1 MTPNRREFEKQ
12 CAFQKFCKS
21 VLHNEACNAHEEIR
35 RRRVREVTFSNLALH
50 EERQLYTV
58 DKYFQ
63 DEEAEPSYQQAGKKI
78 TPKLLL
84 EAIRTLPEEK
94 RKAVLLYYFEGMN
107 DTEIAKLFNTSRSTI
122 QYRRTSSFEKLRK
135 YLEENA
141 DEWDEW

>member
-63 DEEAEPSYQQAGKKI
+63 DEEAEPSYQMAGKEI

-94 RKAVLLYYFEGMN
+94 RTAILLYYFEGMT
-107 DTEIAKLFNTSRSTI
+107 DVEIGKMFNTSRSTI
-122 QYRRTSSFEKLRK
+122 QYRRTSSFELLKK
-135 YLEENA
+135 YLEGHA
-141 DEWDEW
+141 DEWEEW

>member
-21 VLHNEACNAHEEIR
+21 VLHNEACNVHEEIR

-63 DEEAEPSYQQAGKKI
+63 DEEAEPSYQMAGKEMI
-78 TPKLLL
+78 LSILVYTFFSRMFDLM
-84 EAIRTLPEEK
+84 LPP
-94 RKAVLLYYFEGMN
+94 V
-107 DTEIAKLFNTSRSTI
+107 AKHSI
-122 QYRRTSSFEKLRK
+122 VV
-135 YLEENA
+135 A
-141 DEWDEW
+141 

>member
-63 DEEAEPSYQQAGKKI
+63 DGNEEAFCAGGLKI
-78 TPKLLL
+78 TAKLLA
-84 EAIRTLPEEK
+84 EALHTLPDEK
-94 RKAVLLYYFEGMN
+94 RQAVLLYYFFNMT
-107 DTEIAKLFNTSRSTI
+107 DVEIAEAMKIPRSTV
-122 QYRRTSSFEKLRK
+122 QYRRTSSFELLKR
-135 YLEENA
+135 YLEERA
-141 DEWDEW
+141 DEWND

>member
-21 VLHNEACNAHEEIR
+21 VLHNEACNTHEEIR

-63 DEEAEPSYQQAGKKI
+63 DEEAEPSYQMAGKEI

-84 EAIRTLPEEK
+84 EAIRALPEER
-94 RKAVLLYYFEGMN
+94 RKIVLLYYFEGFS
-107 DTEIAKLFNTSRSTI
+107 E
-122 QYRRTSSFEKLRK
+122 
-135 YLEENA
+135 
-141 DEWDEW
+141 

>member
-35 RRRVREVTFSNLALH
+35 RHRVREVTFSNLALH

-63 DEEAEPSYQQAGKKI
+63 
-78 TPKLLL
+78 
-84 EAIRTLPEEK
+84 
-94 RKAVLLYYFEGMN
+94 AVLSNG
-107 DTEIAKLFNTSRSTI
+107 
-122 QYRRTSSFEKLRK
+122 RK
-135 YLEENA
+135 RNNPKTA
-141 DEWDEW
+141 A

>member
-21 VLHNEACNAHEEIR
+21 VLHNEEIR
-35 RRRVREVTFSNLALH
+35 RRRVREVTFSDLALH

-63 DEEAEPSYQQAGKKI
+63 DEEAEPSYQMAGKEI

-84 EAIRTLPEEK
+84 EAIRALPEER
-94 RKAVLLYYFEGMN
+94 RKIVLLYYFEGLT
-107 DTEIAKLFNTSRSTI
+107 DIEIGKQLNISRSTV
-122 QYRRTSSFEKLRK
+122 QYRRTSSFEQLKK

-141 DEWDEW
+141 DEWIEW